1 MLVLYIQNI
10 NLVLF
15 FTSYSI
21 IKACCQW
28 KEQDRP
34 SLSEVRHKLQSGEK
48 SANDS
53 SILRVPEPINIEQ
66 YLKEAGYGESNNY
79 TVFWTPDGS
88 TSKTSKLYENPVL
101 FVVYTYTSSVS

>member
-1 MLVLYIQNI
+1 MLVWYIQNI
-10 NLVLF
+10 NLLLF
-15 FTSYSI
+15 FSSYSI

-34 SLSEVRHKLQSGEK
+34 SLAEVRHKLQSGEK

-79 TVFWTPDGS
+79 TVFWTHTN
-88 TSKTSKLYENPVL
+88 TSHLYENPIL
-101 FVVYTYTSSVS
+101 FVVYTYISSDF